1 MSLAVSTTRFQ
12 SDRSQIDALFEQLNR
27 GYAEHNA
34 DTIVSA
40 YTRDAVIYDLAPP
53 LRHRGLD
60 PTCLSE
66 WLSTWEG
73 PLGMDMQDFDI
84 TIDDNLA
91 VATALSK
98 MYGTKEGEHKELW
111 VRTTW
116 ALRKIHGQWL
126 ISHDH
131 ASVPFYMDGSF
142 RAAVDLTP
150 ESQ

>member
-1 MSLAVSTTRFQ
+1 MSFAISTHNFP
-12 SDRSQIDALFEQLNR
+12 SDRVQIEALFEQLNR

-34 DTIVSA
+34 DAIVAA

-53 LRHRGLD
+53 LFHRGLD
-60 PTCLSE
+60 AQCLSE
-66 WLSTWEG
+66 WLATWDG
-73 PLGMDMQDFDI
+73 PLEMDMQDFDV
-84 TIDDNLA
+84 TIDENLA

-98 MYGTKEGEHKELW
+98 LWGNKEGEHKEFW

-150 ESQ
+150 DSK